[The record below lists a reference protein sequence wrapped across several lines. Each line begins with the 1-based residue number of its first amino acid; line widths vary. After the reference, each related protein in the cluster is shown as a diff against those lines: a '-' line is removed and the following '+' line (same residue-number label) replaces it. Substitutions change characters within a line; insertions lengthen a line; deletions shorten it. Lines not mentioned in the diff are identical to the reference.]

1 MQNYRKIW
9 ESCFGAAP
17 IDEVGRPF
25 DIHHLDGNRNNN
37 EISNLKAVSIREH
50 YNIHYN
56 QGDWGACVMIK
67 KRLNL
72 SKEEVELIVQ
82 KRSESRKGTTQSDET
97 KEKIRSTLTGRKRG
111 PLSEEWKAKLSKAN
125 KGKKRNNGRTGSRHS
140 EEAKKKIG
148 EANSKALKGRK
159 LSEEERLKRIGRV
172 SWNKGGTCSEETK
185 KRISES
191 KKGKPWTEAR
201 RLAQKN
207 RNKQL

>member
-17 IDEVGRPF
+17 IDEFGRPF

-111 PLSEEWKAKLSKAN
+111 PLSEEWKAKISQAN
-125 KGKKRNNGRTGSRHS
+125 QGKKRNNGRTGSRHS

-159 LSEEERLKRIGRV
+159 LSEEGRLKRIGRV
-172 SWNKGGTCSEETK
+172 SWNKGGTSSEETK

-207 RNKQL
+207 KNK

>member
-9 ESCFGAAP
+9 ESCFGAIP
-17 IDEVGRPF
+17 IDEFGRPF
-25 DIHHLDGNRNNN
+25 DIHHLDGNRSNN
-37 EISNLKAVSIREH
+37 EISNLKAVSIQEH

-67 KRLNL
+67 KRLDL
-72 SKEEVELIVQ
+72 SKEEVKFIVQ
-82 KRSESRKGTTQSDET
+82 KRSESRKGTTQLDKT

-111 PLSEEWKAKLSKAN
+111 PLSEEWKAKISQAN
-125 KGKKRNNGRTGSRHS
+125 QGKKRNNGRTGSKHS
-140 EEAKKKIG
+140 EEVKRKIG

-159 LSEEERLKRIGRV
+159 LSEEERLKRKGKV
-172 SWNKGGTCSEETK
+172 PWNKGGTSSEETK

-207 RNKQL
+207 KNR